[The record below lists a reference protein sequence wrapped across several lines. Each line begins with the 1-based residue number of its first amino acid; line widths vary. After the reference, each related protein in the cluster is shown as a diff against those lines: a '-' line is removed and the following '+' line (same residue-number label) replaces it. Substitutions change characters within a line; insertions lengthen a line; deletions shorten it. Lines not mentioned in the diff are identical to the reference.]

1 MAIINHVS
9 NNWITSHFLSHR
21 RRLRIADSPREK
33 TFAWTWKH
41 VIFSGDIQMDY
52 DDEERNWDL
61 YTVAGS
67 ILITDGYVFSLL
79 IGLPTYHF
87 TYNCTISQNW
97 MKNWIQSLGVCVLV
111 FLYRDETDS
120 SAYCKNVRNCSCNAW
135 MVEIETV
142 KIVVPFEKV
151 QFFFTFF
158 QKR

>member
-1 MAIINHVS
+1 
-9 NNWITSHFLSHR
+9 
-21 RRLRIADSPREK
+21 
-33 TFAWTWKH
+33 
-41 VIFSGDIQMDY
+41 MDY

-61 YTVAGS
+61 YSVAGS

-97 MKNWIQSLGVCVLV
+97 MKNWIHSLGVCVLG

-142 KIVVPFEKV
+142 EIVAPFKKV
-151 QFFFTFF
+151 QLFWLFSKKGRILKVEELELKNYENIWINNRLWETQFWFVLIF
-158 QKR
+158 SLIFVIFALKPLY